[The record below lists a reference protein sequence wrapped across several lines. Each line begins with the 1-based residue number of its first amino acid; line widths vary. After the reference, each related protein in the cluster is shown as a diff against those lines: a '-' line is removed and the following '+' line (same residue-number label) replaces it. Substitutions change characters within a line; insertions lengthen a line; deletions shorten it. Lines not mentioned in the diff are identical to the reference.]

1 MNESVKEKLDFIA
14 EYYKKLSLLHYS
26 YRFAVLEYI
35 FSDIDRLTNDNKKHI
50 LSRCN
55 FFVEKPFGENLPIH
69 KSLPSD
75 VSYENIKSM
84 LMEYKKYLEDVLKL
98 NIYNKDKLNK
108 IRSIVCSILNECYKL
123 SDIIVENTDINRR
136 KK

>member
-1 MNESVKEKLDFIA
+1 MDNKYKEKLDFIISNY
-14 EYYKKLSLLHYS
+14 ELFRSLHYS
-26 YRFAVLEYI
+26 YRFALLEYI
-35 FSDIDRLTNDNKKHI
+35 FFDIEALTEDNINRMMQHYKFFDKKAVDYRLPVH
-50 LSRCN
+50 
-55 FFVEKPFGENLPIH
+55 EE
-69 KSLPSD
+69 LPSD